1 MTPIDE
7 WSFTRGTFLKGTGV
21 LAVGFSASGVL
32 ARGAAAAG
40 AKAGVGVPWP
50 LVHLA
55 DLAEHRPVGVHL
67 EDESTAVRSNSG

>member
-40 AKAGVGVPWP
+40 AKAGVGVPDYP
-50 LVHLA
+50 EF
-55 DLAEHRPVGVHL
+55 DL
-67 EDESTAVRSNSG
+67 TAVDSSSRCTPTGRCSARSAR